1 MKKAI
6 LAVSF
11 LTLAC
16 AAASIPASAG
26 TIYTSGTTTGNF
38 DAWAINGGYAVTDQF
53 TLSKAADVTG
63 VTFDIWLFPT
73 DTLDSVDWGFGLLKY
88 GGGVA
93 SGVDAATTGT
103 LLGKN
108 KYGFDVYQETISIPS
123 TLLAGTSYYFTL
135 YDATTDFGPAYWDEN
150 DGSSTGYQLGTGS
163 IGTYDC
169 NNDDGCGLSGGE
181 TFKLTGPA
189 APPVPEPSSLVLLG
203 SGLVGLAGVLRR
215 KLKA

>member
-6 LAVSF
+6 LAFSL
-11 LTLAC
+11 LTLLC

-38 DAWAINGGYAVTDQF
+38 DAWSISGNFAVTDQF
-53 TLSKAADVTG
+53 TLSNGADVTG
-63 VTFDIWLFPT
+63 ITFDVWLFPT
-73 DTLDSVDWGFGLLKY
+73 DTLDSVDWGFGVDKY

-93 SGVDAATTGT
+93 SGTDATTAGT
-103 LLGKN
+103 LLGEN
-108 KYGFDVYQETISIPS
+108 KYGFDVYQETFSIPS
-123 TLLAGTSYYFTL
+123 TLLAGTSYYLTL
-135 YDATTDFGPAYWDEN
+135 YGASTTFGTAYWDEN

-169 NNDDGCGLSGGE
+169 KNDDGCGLSGGE
-181 TFKLTGPA
+181 TFKLTGPTA
-189 APPVPEPSSLVLLG
+189 SPVPEPSSILLLG
-203 SGLVGLAGVLRR
+203 SGLVGLAGVIRR